1 MDARRGRPKTGRC
14 ERVTVRVTPEMAE
27 KLTKRGIRERR
38 RTIADTCRAI
48 IEEALE
54 REEKDEK
61 L

>member
-1 MDARRGRPKTGRC
+1 
-14 ERVTVRVTPEMAE
+14 MAE